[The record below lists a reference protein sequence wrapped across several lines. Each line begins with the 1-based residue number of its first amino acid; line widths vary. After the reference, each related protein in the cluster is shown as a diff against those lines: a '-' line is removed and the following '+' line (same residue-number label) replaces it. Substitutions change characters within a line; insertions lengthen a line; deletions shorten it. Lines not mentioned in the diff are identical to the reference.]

1 MLINNIHTFIGFL
14 KNQGQNIYHEPE
26 QIDDAINRASFDLF
40 RQEIKVFEREQILT
54 DTLRPFKDRKVYTSA
69 VASHDLPEDYITA
82 TNVSH
87 LYVNTNERADSDK
100 STFCDST
107 LNTEESES
115 PSSNEKEIDIITDS
129 DWVKRMDNLIVG
141 PTEKSPIARIF
152 NNNFEVKPNTVIPI
166 LYYLK
171 EPVKAKWAYTISE
184 DGRSYIFDAGNSTD
198 LEWKQISHSEIIEK
212 TLGYLGM
219 AVRDQVMMQ
228 YEQFQKGN
236 NNEK

>member
-1 MLINNIHTFIGFL
+1 MIINEIHSFVKFL
-14 KNQGQNIYHEPE
+14 KNQGQNIYHTPE
-26 QIDDAINRASFDLF
+26 EIDDAINRASLDLF

-54 DTLRPFKDRKVYTSA
+54 DTLRPFKAREVYSSA
-69 VASHDLPEDYITA
+69 GSLYDLPEDYIMA

-87 LYVNTNERADSDK
+87 MYSNTIERSEADA
-100 STFCDST
+100 STFCDNSLNGDTATAST
-107 LNTEESES
+107 
-115 PSSNEKEIDIITDS
+115 NEKEIDIITDS

-184 DGRSYIFDAGNSTD
+184 DGRSYIFDEGNSTD
-198 LEWKQISHSEIIEK
+198 LEWTTISHSEIIEK
-212 TLGYLGM
+212 SLGYLGV
-219 AVRDQVMMQ
+219 AVRDQVLMQ

-236 NNEK
+236 NNEQ